1 MQTVSLVV
9 IQKLK
14 KLLPKV
20 ALSDWCRVTETEI
33 ATRNGH
39 SDMGP
44 IWARHIFEF
53 ARF

>member
-1 MQTVSLVV
+1 MQTVTLVV
-9 IQKLK
+9 IQKSN

-20 ALSDWCRVTETEI
+20 ALSHLYRVTETEPGD
-33 ATRNGH
+33 RNGH

-53 ARF
+53 AQF